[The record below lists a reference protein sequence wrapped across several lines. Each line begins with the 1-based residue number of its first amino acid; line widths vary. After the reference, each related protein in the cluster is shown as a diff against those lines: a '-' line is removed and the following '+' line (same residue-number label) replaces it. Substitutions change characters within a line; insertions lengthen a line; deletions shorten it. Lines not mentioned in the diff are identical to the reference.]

1 MAKKLG
7 YIFKNAKKKWEE
19 CLEGLSTKH
28 TVNMEE
34 LDAVWKLQNVEK
46 VLSVTH
52 EMQGR

>member
-34 LDAVWKLQNVEK
+34 LDAV
-46 VLSVTH
+46 
-52 EMQGR
+52 